1 MPCIR
6 NSLGKFTRN
15 YEGDSELVKYQ
26 KQSEEPSFLYKE
38 TQLKMPSLSLM
49 KIFKFILLIF
59 LISPWVYIF
68 VKKGNFKQLTGQIS
82 SYYDDQFSISVGG
95 TCNATEVP
103 VGNGK
108 NKF

>member
-1 MPCIR
+1 MPRIR

-15 YEGDSELVKYQ
+15 YEDGSDLFKYQ

-38 TQLKMPSLSLM
+38 IRLKMPSLSLI
-49 KIFKFILLIF
+49 KIFKFVLLIF

-82 SYYDDQFSISVGG
+82 SYYDDQFSISVAG
-95 TCNATEVP
+95 TCNSTEVP
-103 VGNGK
+103 VGN
-108 NKF
+108 